1 MSQLPAFQLE
11 KMKVDLIEELKELF
25 GDPIP
30 NDKVDAV
37 RKYIDQRRK
46 RERLEHYQRKSDF
59 HTLKDVMTEV
69 CKVVIKKRG

>member
-30 NDKVDAV
+30 KDKVGIAK
-37 RKYIDQRRK
+37 KYIEQRRK
-46 RERLEHYQRKSDF
+46 KERFEHHQTKSDF

-69 CKVVIKKRG
+69 CKVVIKKEG